1 MGPIPSKN
9 PFPRGAQ
16 WTSRAARLQ
25 SAAGV
30 AVLAVTLLATS
41 CLDDP
46 PAPDLEGVPVRL
58 TLLHLSDIHSR
69 VFPYDMVP
77 QYTDQELGL
86 EEGLGPYGGAARLAT
101 ILEQERAAAG
111 RVLTLDSGDV
121 FQGGPV
127 FNLFAGEVEIQTL
140 AQLGVDAAVVGNHEF
155 DRGAANYATQLERWA
170 TFYSLAANYD
180 FESAH
185 QPWNNRLDALVDPYV
200 VFDLDGLTVGV
211 IGMGNLSSI
220 TSIHE
225 ADNSLD
231 LYARDTLTT
240 VRHYAAL
247 LEPQVDLVLVLS
259 HLGLGDDVEIARQD
273 PNVDIVLGG
282 HLHVALDPIKVVES
296 EAVPGKQVLVSA
308 AGAFAKFGQRI
319 DLVVL
324 DGDIVAHDSEL
335 IPIDSLVPD
344 DPEVSDMLEDYGRL
358 LVDSMDLGLAVA
370 HTDARLRRF
379 GNDGGDSPLGNL
391 VAEAMQSRTG
401 IETDFGLTNSL
412 GIRSDI
418 QGPGDGEDT
427 HQVTVEELYNVLP
440 FDNTITTMF
449 LSGIEVQE
457 LFDYVTRRSASRGC
471 NAQAQ
476 ISSARFVMD
485 CGAEQA
491 FDVTIGGSWAPCSS
505 GADCAEQGEICSAG
519 RCGRPIQPS
528 ESYELATNNYIAG
541 GGSGFQVLEN
551 NTTQED
557 TGISMRD
564 AVRHHM
570 LEIGQQN
577 TVPLNERYP
586 DGDGRIA
593 PRF

>member
-1 MGPIPSKN
+1 MLHAKDEPMTERSLLLEPK
-9 PFPRGAQ
+9 
-16 WTSRAARLQ
+16 
-25 SAAGV
+25 
-30 AVLAVTLLATS
+30 VLVLLLVAVTLLATS
-41 CLDDP
+41 CLNDP
-46 PAPDLEGVPVRL
+46 AAPDLEGVPVRL

-69 VFPYDMVP
+69 IFPYDMVP

-86 EEGLGPYGGAARLAT
+86 EEGMGPYGGAARLAT

-127 FNLFAGEVEIQTL
+127 FNLFEGEVEIQTL
-140 AQLGVDAAVVGNHEF
+140 ARLGVDAAVVGNHEF
-155 DRGAANYATQLERWA
+155 DRGAANYATQLERWS

-180 FESAH
+180 FESAN
-185 QPWNNRLDALVDPYV
+185 QPWNSRLDALVDPFA

-231 LYARDTLTT
+231 LYARDTLMT
-240 VRHYAAL
+240 VRHYAAR
-247 LEPQVDLVLVLS
+247 LEPQVDLVVVLS
-259 HLGLGDDVEIARQD
+259 HLGLGDDVEIARLD

-282 HLHVALDPIKVVES
+282 HLHVSLDPIKVVES
-296 EAVPGKQVLVSA
+296 DAVPGKRVLVSA

-324 DGDIVAHDSEL
+324 DGDIITHDSEL

-358 LVDSMDLGLAVA
+358 LVDTMDLGRVVA
-370 HTDARLRRF
+370 HTNARLRRF

-401 IETDFGLTNSL
+401 VETDFGLTNSL

-418 QGPGDGEDT
+418 EGPGGGEDS
-427 HQVTVEELYNVLP
+427 HQVTIEELYNVLP

-449 LSGIEVQE
+449 LSGVEVQE

-476 ISSARFVMD
+476 IASARFVMD
-485 CGAEQA
+485 CGTERAL
-491 FDVTIGGSWAPCSS
+491 DVTIGGTWDLCSS
-505 GADCAEQGEICSAG
+505 HTDCVDQGEICSAG
-519 RCGRPIQPS
+519 RCGRPIEPS

-541 GGSGFQVLEN
+541 GGSGFAVLEN
-551 NTTQED
+551 NTTSRD

-564 AVRHHM
+564 AVQHHM
-570 LEIGQQN
+570 LQIGQEY
-577 TVPLNERYP
+577 TIPLNEAYP
-586 DGDGRIA
+586 DGDGRIT